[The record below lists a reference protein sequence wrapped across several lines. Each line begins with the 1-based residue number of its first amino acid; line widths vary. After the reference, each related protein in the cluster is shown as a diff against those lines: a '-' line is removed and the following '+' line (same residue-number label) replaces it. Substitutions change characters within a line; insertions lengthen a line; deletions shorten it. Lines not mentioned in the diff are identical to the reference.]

1 MKKLIISSLILSILA
16 MPSMAESLYAPFVPA
31 YTASNGAVVSVKSD
45 LDVINYK
52 NNNVE
57 IILKTQIN
65 DPSKPYITRK
75 TNHFYYVLDPR
86 GSGIPYAVLYRV
98 DGYTNMARNST
109 TVLDGS
115 VTPTMIVPI
124 VEGSEEYKLS
134 TYAFKFAV
142 ESGKM
147 AKAKAKSK

>member
-1 MKKLIISSLILSILA
+1 MKKLIISSLILSMLA
-16 MPSMAESLYAPFVPA
+16 MPSMAASLYAPYVPA

-124 VEGSEEYKLS
+124 VEGSDEYK
-134 TYAFKFAV
+134 TAIYAFNFAV
-142 ESGKM
+142 QSGKM
-147 AKAKAKSK
+147 ATAKAKSK

>member
-1 MKKLIISSLILSILA
+1 
-16 MPSMAESLYAPFVPA
+16 
-31 YTASNGAVVSVKSD
+31 
-45 LDVINYK
+45 
-52 NNNVE
+52 
-57 IILKTQIN
+57 
-65 DPSKPYITRK
+65 
-75 TNHFYYVLDPR
+75 
-86 GSGIPYAVLYRV
+86 
-98 DGYTNMARNST
+98 MARNST

>member
-1 MKKLIISSLILSILA
+1 MKKLIISSLILSMLA
-16 MPSMAESLYAPFVPA
+16 MPSMAASLYAPYVPA

-124 VEGSEEYKLS
+124 VEGSDEYKTAILGPLF
-134 TYAFKFAV
+134 TYK
-142 ESGKM
+142 K
-147 AKAKAKSK
+147 KKPP

>member
-1 MKKLIISSLILSILA
+1 MKKLVVSTLLVSMLA
-16 MPSMAESLYAPFVPA
+16 MPTMAFNHSAPFVPA
-31 YTASNGAVVSVKSD
+31 YTTSSGAIVSVRSD
-45 LDVINYK
+45 LDVINYQ

-57 IILKTQIN
+57 IILQTQIN

-75 TNHFYYVLDPR
+75 INHFYYVLDPR

-98 DGYTNMARNST
+98 DRYTNMARNSA

-115 VTPTMIVPI
+115 VTPTPIVPL
-124 VEGSEEYKLS
+124 VEGSDEYKLS

-147 AKAKAKSK
+147 AKAKSQK

>member
-1 MKKLIISSLILSILA
+1 MKKMIISSLILSMLA
-16 MPSMAESLYAPFVPA
+16 MPSMAASLYAPYVPA

-52 NNNVE
+52 DVE
-57 IILKTQIN
+57 IILQTKID

-98 DGYTNMARNST
+98 DRYTHMARNST

-115 VTPTMIVPI
+115 VTPTMIVPL
-124 VEGSEEYKLS
+124 VEGSDEYKLS

>member
-1 MKKLIISSLILSILA
+1 MKKLIISSLILSMLA
-16 MPSMAESLYAPFVPA
+16 IPSMAASLYAPYVPA

-52 NNNVE
+52 NNTVE
-57 IILKTQIN
+57 IILQTQIN

-75 TNHFYYVLDPR
+75 TNHFYYALDPR
-86 GSGIPYAVLYRV
+86 GSGIPYSVLYRV
-98 DGYTNMARNST
+98 DRYTHMARNSA

-115 VTPTMIVPI
+115 VTPTMIVPLA
-124 VEGSEEYKLS
+124 ESSDEYKLS